1 VSSLTWLKL
10 ARKVPGLNRQPEF
23 PHLESLIEQE
33 GQHASEELL
42 VARWLVPLI
51 LTVVGLSV
59 FIPLMIFVH
68 PLFLI
73 GMLGLPT
80 LGIVLGLVFHSMVK
94 SLPPARI
101 ELRKQCRKLGERLLG
116 FKNLIGIEPTL
127 SPKVGQLLDEAAKL
141 YLRAKVR
148 ADSSANTNLASESV
162 SKAADAMEDAMAKL
176 LQLAEPDGVAAQ
188 DAALSGSWAEQIL
201 SEMQRLDKAVE
212 SSDRNA
218 QASRMIETDALAR
231 LRETREEI
239 ENTESAV
246 MELRRSIDD

>member
-59 FIPLMIFVH
+59 FIPLMILVH
-68 PLFLI
+68 PMFLL
-73 GMLGLPT
+73 GTLGLPS
-80 LGIVLGLVFHSMVK
+80 LGIVLGFVFHSMVK

-116 FKNLIGIEPTL
+116 FKNLIGIEPAL
-127 SPKVGQLLDEAAKL
+127 SPRVGEVLDEAAML
-141 YLRAKVR
+141 YLRIRSR
-148 ADSSANTNLASESV
+148 ADSVARSNLGIDSL

-176 LQLAEPDGVAAQ
+176 LQLAEPDGIAAQ
-188 DAALSGSWAEQIL
+188 DAALSGSWGEQIV
-201 SEMQRLDKAVE
+201 SEMRRLDKALE
-212 SSDRNA
+212 SSERNA
-218 QASRMIETDALAR
+218 QASRMIESDALAR

-246 MELRRSIDD
+246 LELRRSIDD